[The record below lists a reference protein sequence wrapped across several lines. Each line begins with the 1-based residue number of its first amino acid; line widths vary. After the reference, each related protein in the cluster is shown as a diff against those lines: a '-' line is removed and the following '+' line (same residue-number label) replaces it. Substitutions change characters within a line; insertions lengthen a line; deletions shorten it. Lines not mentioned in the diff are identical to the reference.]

1 MYILKIQGTKK
12 IPDYIQIRDED
23 FTLVAYFRINN
34 PRRALARCNL
44 LDDNAG
50 IGVVDIDGFYVPI
63 SNRGPGPNNG
73 YGSERPIPSLFM
85 YF

>member
-1 MYILKIQGTKK
+1 MIMYILKIQGTKK

-44 LDDNAG
+44 LDHIEQIVEIAG
-50 IGVVDIDGFYVPI
+50 KLP
-63 SNRGPGPNNG
+63 
-73 YGSERPIPSLFM
+73 YGKIYKLEL
-85 YF
+85 